1 MKQAFLNGSGAVTLW
16 VLLFAPTGC
25 RELTTVDRSYQRV
38 VVNDFSAPLR
48 TLLPA
53 FNGSP
58 SSITLQISGTVSQ
71 PVTLVINQLVPGQ
84 GRQLVRRDTL
94 AAGTYTDRYIGGDYY
109 SREETEL
116 VVTGAPGATGSLTID
131 WHRY

>member
-1 MKQAFLNGSGAVTLW
+1 MKQVHPKHAGAFTAWL
-16 VLLFAPTGC
+16 LLFALTAC

-38 VVNDFSAPLR
+38 WINDFSVPLR

-58 SSITLQISGTVSQ
+58 NSITLRISGTVSQ
-71 PVTLVINQLVPGQ
+71 PVTLVINQLTPGQ
-84 GRQLVRRDTL
+84 GRQLARRDTL
-94 AAGTYTDRYIGGDYY
+94 AAGTYTDRYAGGDYY
-109 SREETEL
+109 SKEETEL

-131 WHRY
+131 WYRY